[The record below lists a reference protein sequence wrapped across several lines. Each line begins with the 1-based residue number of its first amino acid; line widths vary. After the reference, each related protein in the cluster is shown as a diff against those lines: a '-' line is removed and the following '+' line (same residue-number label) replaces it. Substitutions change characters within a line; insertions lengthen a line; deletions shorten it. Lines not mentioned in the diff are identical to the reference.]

1 MNLFSLDSVILIMV
15 TCNFL
20 PFSYSQSIFRR
31 HISWVLKIVFRS
43 IFWGGYP
50 QTPLVLSALWCS
62 PVGKKPSYGP
72 GNLFIFF
79 EFVHSVPSFVF
90 VVLFTPSS
98 NVLSRYSYPSLSL
111 VAALTRSPFS
121 LFEFC
126 RINFVP
132 AKLLMNLANQLI
144 PGRNN

>member
-1 MNLFSLDSVILIMV
+1 MDLFSLDSVILIIV

-43 IFWGGYP
+43 IFGGRIP
-50 QTPLVLSALWCS
+50 PDPPRAFGTVMLSR
-62 PVGKKPSYGP
+62 YGP

>member
-1 MNLFSLDSVILIMV
+1 MDLFSLDSVILIIV

-31 HISWVLKIVFRS
+31 HISWVLKIVFRN
-43 IFWGGYP
+43 IFWGRIP
-50 QTPLVLSALWCS
+50 PDAPLSALWCS

-90 VVLFTPSS
+90 IVLFTPSS